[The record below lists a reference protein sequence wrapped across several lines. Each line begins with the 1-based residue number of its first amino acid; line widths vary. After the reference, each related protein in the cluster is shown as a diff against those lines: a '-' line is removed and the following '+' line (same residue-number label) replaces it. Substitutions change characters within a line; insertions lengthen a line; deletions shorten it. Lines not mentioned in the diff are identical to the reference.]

1 MIKKLA
7 SKKGLLTGLF
17 IVCFSSI
24 ILIVAIFTRQMIFE
38 AVNRQLDLYSQVLEP
53 VLKQEDELMM
63 ESLQKSLDTSQSQL
77 VVLKQSSQD
86 HTELKWFWSNSVGS
100 NHPKNASILIDKLSN
115 QSSEGLVNWYDDHY
129 FFAAKNF
136 KLDGQLYWFIMSQ
149 PFSYYQGYR
158 RYFLFSFI
166 LLGALLIMSFLL
178 FSRRQSEKWLNV
190 IEPINQALDHLER
203 TPLYYFKEVPDK
215 MPEVTQLVNRI
226 NRLIDDRA
234 KVQRKYA
241 NRKSQY
247 YLLLENINL
256 GVMVIDNQGFIQLV
270 NPMMDQLLGIN
281 KSAKGRSYQSVIKSS
296 QLVHLIKE
304 VGQTKKT
311 TQGEIEFY
319 VPKTIYL
326 EVTVLPY
333 HDSFQRPFI
342 LVLLYDISKIKRLE
356 AIRSEFVANASHEL
370 RTPITAIKGF
380 SETLKDGA
388 LQDPLFA
395 KEFVDIIYKESNR
408 LETIVEDI
416 LALSRIEKNT
426 DNQEETVMDLVEL
439 ATNIIQS
446 LKAKLDKKEIDLVL
460 KGDSELAYYG
470 SYHRIE
476 QVLTN
481 LIDNAINYSDRG
493 GQITVSIVSKG
504 KYIQL
509 TVSDNGIGIPAEDL
523 ERIFERFYRVDKAR
537 SRNSGGTGLGLSIV
551 KNLVYNMEGTI
562 SVKSQVGKGSRFI
575 VTLPVKSKNK

>member
-1 MIKKLA
+1 MIKELA
-7 SKKGLLTGLF
+7 SKKRLLTGLF

-63 ESLQKSLDTSQSQL
+63 ESLQKSLDTSQSQI

-136 KLDGQLYWFIMSQ
+136 KLDGQLYWFIMNQ

-215 MPEVTQLVNRI
+215 MPEVAQLVNRI

-296 QLVHLIKE
+296 QLVHLIKQ

-319 VPKTIYL
+319 VPKTIYS

-333 HDSFQRPFI
+333 HDSLQRPSI

-356 AIRSEFVANASHEL
+356 AVRSEFVANASHEL

-509 TVSDNGIGIPAEDL
+509 TVSDTGIGIPAEDL

-551 KNLVYNMEGTI
+551 KNLVHNMGGTI

-575 VTLPVKSKNK
+575 VTLPVKN

>member
-17 IVCFSSI
+17 IVCFSSM
-24 ILIVAIFTRQMIFE
+24 ILILAIFTRQMIFE

-77 VVLKQSSQD
+77 VVLKQSSQG
-86 HTELKWFWSNSVGS
+86 HMELKWLWSNSVGS
-100 NHPKNASILIDKLSN
+100 NHPKKASILTDKLSN

-136 KLDGQLYWFIMSQ
+136 KVDGQLYWFIMSQ

-178 FSRRQSEKWLNV
+178 FSGRQSEKWLNV

-523 ERIFERFYRVDKAR
+523 ERIFERFYRVDKAVVVI
-537 SRNSGGTGLGLSIV
+537 LAEQAWAYPL
-551 KNLVYNMEGTI
+551 
-562 SVKSQVGKGSRFI
+562 
-575 VTLPVKSKNK
+575 

>member
-7 SKKGLLTGLF
+7 SKKHLLTGLF

-24 ILIVAIFTRQMIFE
+24 ILILAIFTRQMIFE

-63 ESLQKSLDTSQSQL
+63 ESIQRSLDTGQSQL
-77 VVLKQSSQD
+77 VVLKQPSLD
-86 HTELKWFWSNSVGS
+86 HTELKWLWSNSVGS
-100 NHPKNASILIDKLSN
+100 NHPKNASILTDKLSN

-136 KLDGQLYWFIMSQ
+136 KVDGQLYWFIMSQ

-166 LLGALLIMSFLL
+166 LLCVLLIMSFLL
-178 FSRRQSEKWLNV
+178 FSGRQSEKWLNV

>member
-7 SKKGLLTGLF
+7 SKKHLLTGLF

-24 ILIVAIFTRQMIFE
+24 ILILAIFTRQMIFE

-63 ESLQKSLDTSQSQL
+63 ESLQKSLDTGQSQL
-77 VVLKQSSQD
+77 VVLKQPSLD
-86 HTELKWFWSNSVGS
+86 RMELKWLWSNSVGS
-100 NHPKNASILIDKLSN
+100 NRPKNASILTDKLSN
-115 QSSEGLVNWYDDHY
+115 QSSEGLVNWYDDHC

-136 KLDGQLYWFIMSQ
+136 KVDGQLYWFIMSQ

-166 LLGALLIMSFLL
+166 LLCVLLIMSFLL
-178 FSRRQSEKWLNV
+178 FSGRQSEKWLNV

-551 KNLVYNMEGTI
+551 KNLVHNMEGTI
-562 SVKSQVGKGSRFI
+562 SVKSQVGKGSSFI
-575 VTLPVKSKNK
+575 VSLPAKN

>member
-17 IVCFSSI
+17 IVCFSSM
-24 ILIVAIFTRQMIFE
+24 ILILAIFTRQMIFE

-77 VVLKQSSQD
+77 VVLKQSSQG
-86 HTELKWFWSNSVGS
+86 HMELKWLWSNSVGS
-100 NHPKNASILIDKLSN
+100 NHPKKASILTDKLSN

-136 KLDGQLYWFIMSQ
+136 KVDGQLYWFIMSQ

-178 FSRRQSEKWLNV
+178 FSGRQSEKWLNV